1 MSEEKQMCIFG
12 DEYGECPVMPRLEE
26 MMRELVST
34 IKAIK
39 VSDKEDFDAA
49 MKPMMNTL
57 STVMSA
63 PPQTLSQFCQACPKI
78 KRRYE

>member
-12 DEYGECPVMPRLEE
+12 DEYGECPVLPKLDE

-34 IKAIK
+34 IKTIK
-39 VSDKEDFDAA
+39 LSESGHVEEA
-49 MKPMMNTL
+49 MKPMMSTL

-78 KRRYE
+78 KK